1 METVHRKREVVVLI
15 VVALMFSTAIA
26 YFVAASKES
35 SELQESQS
43 DSSSL
48 PETRTMEDSTV
59 TEQEQEQEE
68 EEEEEEE
75 DEQSLV
81 AGSISGPRNETIF
94 FAIIAFAYIGVGVWM
109 LKNKSTI
116 GSRVP
121 YIIAI
126 VGSIALIAFYIA
138 TRVVEIPYI
147 GIEEEI
153 NPIDILAK
161 CLQAGIVAGS
171 IYVLVP
177 SGKATQKQ
185 VQHKG

>member
-1 METVHRKREVVVLI
+1 MEEVSRRRKVVVLI
-15 VVALMFSTAIA
+15 VVALTFSTAIT
-26 YFVAASKES
+26 YFVAAAKES

-43 DSSSL
+43 DSLSL
-48 PETRTMEDSTV
+48 PETRTTI
-59 TEQEQEQEE
+59 TEQEQEE

-75 DEQSLV
+75 EEQSSA

-94 FAIIAFAYIGVGVWM
+94 FIIIAFAYIGVGIWM
-109 LKNKSTI
+109 LKNRSTI

-121 YIIAI
+121 YMIAI
-126 VGSIALIAFYIA
+126 VGSIALIVFYTA
-138 TRVVEIPYI
+138 TRVVDIPYI
-147 GIEEEI
+147 GIEEQI
-153 NPIDILAK
+153 NPVDILAK

-171 IYVLVP
+171 IYVFVS